1 MSGDCF
7 LASISLLLLFL
18 VKLHYDIY
26 RSALSFAMRYC
37 SNHIREFPQSRHS
50 CSKTPE
56 NQTAQ
61 VCSESRDSNVSQIKQ
76 AKRIWTSAQNN
87 TIQAQSKPRRSLCLL
102 VSGLMFTISWS
113 TARKLNGQSHTK
125 SKRSTAQQCAKSKRS
140 TAQQCAA
147 KQTGQAH
154 SKLTRSNV
162 RHNKQVKRTVT

>member
-26 RSALSFAMRYC
+26 RSALSFAMWYC
-37 SNHIREFPQSRHS
+37 SNRIREVPQSRHS

-87 TIQAQSKPRRSLCLL
+87 TIQAQSKPRRSLCLR
-102 VSGLMFTISWS
+102 VSGLMCMISGS
-113 TARKLNGQSHTK
+113 TARKLNGQSHIK
-125 SKRSTAQQCAKSKRS
+125 SKRSTAQQFHQVK
-140 TAQQCAA
+140 CAA

-162 RHNKQVKRTVT
+162 RRNKQVKRTVT